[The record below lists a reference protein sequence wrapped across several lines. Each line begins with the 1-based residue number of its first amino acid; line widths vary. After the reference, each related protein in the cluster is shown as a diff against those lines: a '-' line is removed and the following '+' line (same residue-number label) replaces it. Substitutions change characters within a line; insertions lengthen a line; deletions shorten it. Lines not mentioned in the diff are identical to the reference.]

1 MKTTERFLSKASL
14 RPSLIRTPERAA
26 GPSLTHP
33 AVRATRFMFAL
44 LMALTASVAV
54 AAPRDVAVK
63 GEATYYDDGRHSRT
77 ECMRLAAEQARVD
90 ALAREFGTIIAQDFL
105 QTDRISRGVETN
117 DFLSLSRAEVKG
129 EWLGDDGEP
138 QYEFSYDRDHN
149 LVVTCRIKGRAR
161 AISNN
166 TVQFE
171 TLALRNGTRKGNMDS
186 RFRDGDELYLWFNGS
201 VDGYI
206 SVFLEDETRHVY
218 HLLPYPR
225 DTKSQLLLKGGRE
238 YVFFSADLG
247 KGEMG
252 PEEELILT
260 APDNVEY
267 NRLYVIFSPN
277 GYNPPVTTVTD
288 GIPSLRSA
296 DFNSWMLRMR
306 HNDPQMAVKS
316 INLEISPRD

>member
-1 MKTTERFLSKASL
+1 MKNLLFSALL
-14 RPSLIRTPERAA
+14 SLI
-26 GPSLTHP
+26 
-33 AVRATRFMFAL
+33 AL
-44 LMALTASVAV
+44 AST

-77 ECMRLAAEQARVD
+77 ECMRLAAEQARID
-90 ALAREFGTIIAQDFL
+90 ALAREFGTIIAQNFQ
-105 QTDRISRGVETN
+105 QTDRISNGVETN

-129 EWLGDDGEP
+129 EWLGDEGEP

-149 LVVTCRIKGRAR
+149 LVVTCKIKGRAR

-166 TVQFE
+166 TAEFE

-186 RFRDGDELYLWFNGS
+186 RFSDGDELYLWFNGS

-206 SVFLEDETRHVY
+206 SVFLEDESRHVY

-225 DTKSQLLLKGGRE
+225 DTKSQLKVTGGKE

-267 NRLYVIFSPN
+267 NRLYVMFSPN
-277 GYNPPVTTVTD
+277 GFNPPVTTVSD
-288 GIPSLRSA
+288 GIPTLSSG
-296 DFNSWMLRMR
+296 DFNNWMLRMR
-306 HNDPQMAVKS
+306 HNDPQMGVKS
-316 INLEISPRD
+316 INLEITPRN